1 MFFSTLAKSLLPL
14 RYGRGGGFV
23 RWASVPSKS
32 NALLTLHTLPPPPPP
47 AMISDLGWGQR
58 MDTASVGLPG
68 VGEVG
73 AEEEGQVKE
82 GGKGKEEWRCW
93 VERW

>member
-1 MFFSTLAKSLLPL
+1 MDGVGGLLGGLAFLQSPM
-14 RYGRGGGFV
+14 
-23 RWASVPSKS
+23 PSS
-32 NALLTLHTLPPPPPP
+32 PCTPSAPPPP